1 MFKKFMLPVLALGLF
16 SFAGCG
22 SSDGGKP
29 VDDAEA
35 KKAADAAAQDVK
47 DSESASKKLVGKRK
61 AK

>member
-1 MFKKFMLPVLALGLF
+1 MFKKFMLPVL
-16 SFAGCG
+16 G

>member
-35 KKAADAAAQDVK
+35 KKAADAA
-47 DSESASKKLVGKRK
+47 EKKGGERRGAPLLKM
-61 AK
+61 